1 MPVAPADCHT
11 DFAAYPSLIQQ
22 QSVWSSCSVWSPV
35 VICCTAVRTLIST
48 NKFVLDTNDS
58 FVVSTAVGY
67 TNERQQS
74 PHRRG
79 RFVSSN
85 SDKCEGRGRKTLD
98 PLSWCWVKGG
108 FFKGRRRRRRR
119 RREVKRDKVIPRRIL
134 FVFMGV
140 D

>member
-1 MPVAPADCHT
+1 M
-11 DFAAYPSLIQQ
+11 
-22 QSVWSSCSVWSPV
+22 
-35 VICCTAVRTLIST
+35 ICCTAVRTLIST

-85 SDKCEGRGRKTLD
+85 RKTLD

-108 FFKGRRRRRRR
+108 FFKGRRRRRR